1 MPTAEDVLLFIDN
14 TGIYHAFQPW
24 RTLSPEQREYL
35 LKLSQALNQLTTL
48 TSPNAPDPEQLEAA
62 ATLQTA
68 MLVTLLPT
76 VNPDE
81 LKQLHP
87 SLKAEYLIQWHHH
100 QPSIP
105 FQPAPVA

>member
-1 MPTAEDVLLFIDN
+1 MPTAEDVLLFIDS

-35 LKLSQALNQLTTL
+35 QKLAQKLNQLTTL
-48 TSPNAPDPEQLEAA
+48 TSPTVLEPEQLEAV

-81 LKQLHP
+81 LKHLHP
-87 SLKAEYLIQWHHH
+87 SLKAEYLIQWHQH
-100 QPSIP
+100 QPTIP
-105 FQPAPVA
+105 FQPLTA